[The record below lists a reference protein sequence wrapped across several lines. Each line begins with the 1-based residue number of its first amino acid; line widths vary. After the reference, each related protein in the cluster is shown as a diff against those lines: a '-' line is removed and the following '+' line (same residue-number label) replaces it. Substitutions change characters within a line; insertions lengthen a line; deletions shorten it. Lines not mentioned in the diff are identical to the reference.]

1 MNPTSVEVNTT
12 NTEVNQKSQC
22 TVDAPSDCQC
32 NLTSETVIDVNDKI
46 DVVVVDT
53 SDNIPKPQITEKVVE
68 KEVVEQVKKTST
80 IKVRLEAKTKLNYI
94 NQFLDQAPKESVV
107 LHKGLDVELVSGITI
122 SIGDNRENK
131 YTVVSD
137 WLPVP
142 VHATNINTP
151 NPNNLTSVNCV
162 LPSETVVLTD
172 RGLPWKLPVDFSVE
186 LPNPCPVT
194 IYAGTKLQQN
204 EFQVVL
210 ASDCKVN
217 VVY

>member
-1 MNPTSVEVNTT
+1 MNPVPVEMNTT
-12 NTEVNQKSQC
+12 STEVNQKPQC
-22 TVDAPSDCQC
+22 TTNVPSDCQC
-32 NLTSETVIDVNDKI
+32 DLTSETVIDVNDKI
-46 DVVVVDT
+46 DVVVIDT
-53 SDNIPKPQITEKVVE
+53 SDNIPKPQTTEKVI
-68 KEVVEQVKKTST
+68 EQVKKTST

-107 LHKGLDVELVSGITI
+107 LHKGLDVELVSGITVF
-122 SIGDNRENK
+122 IGNNRENK
-131 YTVVSD
+131 YIVVSE
-137 WLPVP
+137 WLPVQ
-142 VHATNINTP
+142 TTNTP
-151 NPNNLTSVNCV
+151 NPNNYTSVNCV

-217 VVY
+217 VIY

>member
-1 MNPTSVEVNTT
+1 MNPTSVEVSTT
-12 NTEVNQKSQC
+12 STEVNQKSQC
-22 TVDAPSDCQC
+22 TTDAPSDCQC
-32 NLTSETVIDVNDKI
+32 NLTSENIIDVNDKI

-53 SDNIPKPQITEKVVE
+53 SNNIPKPQITEKVVE
-68 KEVVEQVKKTST
+68 QIKKTST

-122 SIGDNRENK
+122 SLGDNRENK
-131 YTVVSD
+131 YIVVSD
-137 WLPVP
+137 WLPVQ
-142 VHATNINTP
+142 TT
-151 NPNNLTSVNCV
+151 NPNNHTSVNCV